1 MTFRPMALT
10 QYQVVRLGQLIEALN
25 LLFINFVDSRGLGGF
40 DQLLPNLTQFGN
52 GCNTVVEHTP
62 CDREVVDLNPA
73 GCWAFSFIYLPSK
86 VSLIRSL
93 MEVQPN

>member
-1 MTFRPMALT
+1 MALT

-25 LLFINFVDSRGLGGF
+25 LLFINFVDSRGLEGF

-73 GCWAFSFIYLPSK
+73 GCWAFSFCYLPCR